1 MTDQTVSTRVLFL
14 PPPAVAAGDSG
25 AAVGSQNVRRAVITG
40 KVTNAG
46 GVAVDGARVS
56 VQGSTSSTA
65 TGADGRFTLT
75 GVLPGTQSVLV
86 RRVGYSPVETPLDVT
101 LGQPNE
107 MTVRLGTYAPTLSRV
122 DVKAKADPLEAT
134 GFERRRKMGFGRY
147 MDMDA
152 IAASHPTYTSD
163 ILRRVPG
170 IQILGS
176 GSSAT
181 ISTTRSNGCVK
192 VMIDDNTVSVDG
204 GQTIDQIVGA
214 QDVVAVEFYNSV
226 DVPMELSSG
235 NLNGC
240 ALLVLWTKGKLQNP
254 KK

>member
-1 MTDQTVSTRVLFL
+1 
-14 PPPAVAAGDSG
+14 
-25 AAVGSQNVRRAVITG
+25 
-40 KVTNAG
+40 
-46 GVAVDGARVS
+46 VDGARVS
-56 VQGSTSSTA
+56 VQGSASSVS

-86 RRVGYSPVETPLDVT
+86 RRVGYSPVETPLNVT
-101 LGQPNE
+101 TGQPNE
-107 MTVRLGTYAPTLSRV
+107 ITVRLGKYVATLSTV

-134 GFERRRKMGFGRY
+134 GFSRRRKMGMGRY

-152 IAASHPTYTSD
+152 VAASHPTYTSD
-163 ILRRVPG
+163 ILRRMPG

-181 ISTTRSNGCVK
+181 ITTTRSNGCVK
-192 VMIDDNTVSVDG
+192 VMIDDNMVSVDG

-235 NLNGC
+235 NNSGC
-240 ALLVLWTKGKLQNP
+240 ALVVIWTKGKLQYP